1 LKKGIRTRKQTNQKH
16 LKGDDMLRH
25 LAFVK
30 TAQANIISIVS
41 SGKIIMANNAAC
53 KLLGY
58 TKKEFLTKSRAAIF
72 DINESSFKKMLK
84 QRTAEGQ
91 SVALVTAIYKSGKLI
106 PCEITSAVFVD
117 EKGIKKSITSISD
130 LSRRILNQKII
141 DTKKEKIVAHNIG
154 LAKSKQKIIDT
165 RNRKKVAY
173 NIVLAKSRQK
183 HIDTQ
188 KEKIV
193 ADNIVLA
200 KSRQKHIDT
209 QKEKIVA
216 DNIVLAKSKQKI
228 IDTKKEKIVADNIVL
243 AKSKQK
249 IIDTRKE
256 KITGDNIILAQAISD
271 ARLAENNEWIQYMA
285 ETSYDVM
292 WDWEI
297 ASGQIYVG
305 GSIEEVFGWKVKNN
319 SVSFTDFSRCLII
332 KEKKAVL
339 KKIFKAVSSK
349 KKTWNDSF
357 MFKRYDGSVASTVS
371 RANILRDE
379 KGKAVSM
386 VGAIKDVSRL
396 QELEIKLEEQ
406 IILKKQ
412 HSEIFRLAAKLSYD
426 GIWDWNILTN
436 DFFLGEGFEELFGYD
451 IKKNKGNLADWSRH
465 LHPDDKEAV
474 EAGLQDAIASSSTKW
489 EHAYRFIKADGSIA
503 KVFGR
508 ASIIRDGDGKAYRMI
523 GAIHDLSRQKELEEK
538 LAQEIK
544 LKLKQIEEATEDA
557 KDMERSDIGKE
568 LHDNVNQLLG
578 TSRMYLDIAKREGGN
593 NQMYVSRSSE
603 YILTAI
609 EEIRKLTKGMTTD
622 IIKNL
627 GLCEAIKNLTQDT
640 MEASS
645 IKITY
650 ELKSFIETS
659 VNDKFKLNVFRIV
672 QEHLNNILKHAKAM
686 EVAIMLSQT
695 KKTIKLNIMDNGL
708 GFDTQKAQRG
718 IGIVNIKSRAASYN
732 GIADF
737 VSQSGSGCL
746 LTVTFPV
753 SEVLLKKG

>member
-1 LKKGIRTRKQTNQKH
+1 
-16 LKGDDMLRH
+16 MLRH

-41 SGKIIMANNAAC
+41 SGKILMANKAAC

-58 TKKEFLTKSRAAIF
+58 TKKEFLSKSRAAIF
-72 DINESSFKKMLK
+72 DINESNFKKMLK

-91 SVALVTAIYKSGKLI
+91 SVALVTAINKSGKLI
-106 PCEITSAVFVD
+106 PCEITSAVFMD

-130 LSRRILNQKII
+130 LSQRILNQKII
-141 DTKKEKIVAHNIG
+141 DTKKEKIVAHNIV
-154 LAKSKQKIIDT
+154 LAKSKQKIIYT
-165 RNRKKVAY
+165 RNRKK
-173 NIVLAKSRQK
+173 
-183 HIDTQ
+183 
-188 KEKIV
+188 V

-209 QKEKIVA
+209 KKEKIVA
-216 DNIVLAKSKQKI
+216 DNINLAKSKQKI
-228 IDTKKEKIVADNIVL
+228 IDTKKEKI
-243 AKSKQK
+243 
-249 IIDTRKE
+249 
-256 KITGDNIILAQAISD
+256 TGENIIIAQAISD
-271 ARLAENNEWIQYMA
+271 ARLAENNEWIEYMA

-297 ASGQIYVG
+297 ASGQIYVS
-305 GSIEEVFGWKVKNN
+305 GSIEEVFGWKVRNN
-319 SVSFTDFSRCLII
+319 SVTFTDFGRCLLL
-332 KEKKAVL
+332 KEKSAVL
-339 KKIFKAVSSK
+339 KKIFKAISSK
-349 KKTWNDSF
+349 NKTWNDSF
-357 MFKRYDGSVASTVS
+357 MFKRYDGSLASTVS

-379 KGKAVSM
+379 KGKALSM

-396 QELEIKLEEQ
+396 QELENKLEEE

-426 GIWDWNILTN
+426 GIWDWNIETN
-436 DFFLGEGFEELFGYD
+436 DFFLGEGFEELFGYA
-451 IKKNKGNLADWSRH
+451 IKTNKGNLADWSRH
-465 LHPDDKEAV
+465 LHPNDKEAF
-474 EAGLQDAIASSSTKW
+474 EAGLQDAISSSSTKW
-489 EHAYRFIKADGSIA
+489 EHAYRFIRADGSTA

-508 ASIIRDGDGKAYRMI
+508 ASIIRDDEGKAYRMI
-523 GAIHDLSRQKELEEK
+523 GVIHDLSRQKELEEK
-538 LAQEIK
+538 LEQEIR
-544 LKLKQIEEATEDA
+544 LKVKQIEEATEDA

-645 IKITY
+645 IKISY
-650 ELKSFIETS
+650 ILKRFVESS
-659 VNDKFKLNVFRIV
+659 VSDKFKQNVFRIV
-672 QEHLNNILKHAKAM
+672 QEQLNNILKHANATQ
-686 EVAIMLSQT
+686 VAITLSQT
-695 KKTIKLNIMDNGL
+695 KKVILLNITDNGL
-708 GFDTQKAQRG
+708 GFDTAKAQRG
-718 IGIVNIKSRAASYN
+718 IGIVNIKSRAAAYS
-732 GIADF
+732 GKADLGAG
-737 VSQSGSGCL
+737 VS
-746 LTVTFPV
+746 
-753 SEVLLKKG
+753 